1 MRRSNGI
8 VMKQK
13 YQSFANRLTG
23 KVLVTV
29 LLIMLF
35 TLAMTFIAAYRSMRG
50 EIRGRYLSMR
60 NVVTEKIHLEVKTI
74 EIETANVSDEVEH
87 HLASPET
94 VMAALEKELR
104 LNNCAT
110 GYFAAFEPDYFPEE
124 GKWFEPYVYK
134 RSDGSYLSDQVGS
147 ERHNYLESDWYQR
160 AMKEKKGFWTSPYI
174 YHNGTDYDGTFCTFV
189 MPIRRA
195 DGRIIGVCGAD
206 LLLDDLMKDLREIDD
221 VSRSEGM
228 QNIDQRYKHLDFY
241 SFIINDEGT
250 YIAHPDKDCVLKENI
265 MSHMGKDFLTI
276 DNRRIANDMMQM
288 KSGIETVMI
297 DGSLADLY
305 FNPVES
311 TNWSMAI
318 VVPKKALLQPIFL
331 LLISLLSATGLG
343 QILVWVICR
352 RDIRKIAK
360 PLEALTQS
368 TDEVAKGNFEAPLPQ
383 LEYHD
388 EISVLRDSVAT
399 MQQSLVQYM
408 QDLKETTAKKTAIE
422 SELNVARD
430 IQMSMIPDQYPP
442 FPKRG
447 DIDIYGSLTP
457 AKAVGGDL
465 FDFFIRDERLFFCIG
480 DVSGKSVPAALMM
493 TVVRYLFRSISPHF
507 DEPGQIVKIMN
518 DCLAADNKALL
529 FCTFFLGVLDLKT
542 GMLTYSNAGHE
553 APYVIASGVERL
565 PVDVNIALGVM
576 EGMTFTAQE
585 MLLPANALLFLYT
598 DGLTEATD
606 QDKNLFGK
614 KRVEDALRRAMD
626 EGLTEA
632 AGYVDRMIGEVAAFV
647 KEAPQADDLTMLAIR
662 NIKDKTLI

>member
-1 MRRSNGI
+1 
-8 VMKQK
+8 MKQRF
-13 YQSFANRLTG
+13 QSFANRLTR

-35 TLAMTFIAAYRSMRG
+35 TLTMTFIAAFRGMRG
-50 EIRGRYLSMR
+50 EIRGRYLSMM
-60 NVVTEKIHLEVKTI
+60 NVVAEKIHLEVKTM

-104 LNNCAT
+104 LNNFAT
-110 GYFAAFEPDYFPEE
+110 GYFAAFEPGYFPEK

-134 RSDGSYLSDQVGS
+134 GDDGAYHADQVGS
-147 ERHNYLESDWYQR
+147 ERHDYLKSDWYVQ
-160 AMKEKKGFWTSPYI
+160 AKKEEKGFWTAPYI
-174 YHNGTDYDGTFCTFV
+174 YRDEAGYGGVFCTFV
-189 MPIRRA
+189 MPIRSE
-195 DGRIIGVCGAD
+195 DGRMIGVCGAD
-206 LLLDDLMKDLREIDD
+206 LLLDNLISDLQKIDD
-221 VSRSEGM
+221 VSRAEGM
-228 QNIDQRYKHLDFY
+228 QNIDQRYNHLDFY

-250 YIAHPDKDCVLKENI
+250 YIAHPDKERVLKENI
-265 MSHMGKDFLTI
+265 MSHLGKDFLTI
-276 DNRRIANDMMQM
+276 DNRQIASDMMQM
-288 KSGIETVMI
+288 KSGIETIMI
-297 DGSLADLY
+297 DSLFADIY
-305 FNPVES
+305 FTPVES

-318 VVPKKALLQPIFL
+318 VVPKKALLQPILIL
-331 LLISLLSATGLG
+331 LFSLLSATGLG

-399 MQQSLVQYM
+399 MQQSLVQYIK
-408 QDLKETTAKKTAIE
+408 DLEETTAKKTAIE
-422 SELNVARD
+422 SELNVARK
-430 IQMSMIPDQYPP
+430 IQMSMIPNKFPP

-553 APYVIASGVERL
+553 APYIIASEVKKL
-565 PVDVNIALGVM
+565 PVDANIVLGVM
-576 EGMTFTAQE
+576 EEMTFSAQE
-585 MLLPANALLFLYT
+585 IQLPTDALLFLYT
-598 DGLTEATD
+598 DGLTEAMD
-606 QDKNLFGK
+606 QEKELFDKE
-614 KRVEDALRRAMD
+614 RVEDVLRRSKD

-632 AGYVDRMIGEVAAFV
+632 VGYVDRMIGEVAAFV

-662 NIKDKTLI
+662 YIKDKTLL

>member
-1 MRRSNGI
+1 
-8 VMKQK
+8 MKQRF
-13 YQSFANRLTG
+13 QSFANRLTR

-35 TLAMTFIAAYRSMRG
+35 TLTMTFIAAFRGMRG
-50 EIRGRYLSMR
+50 EIRGRYLSMM
-60 NVVTEKIHLEVKTI
+60 NVVAEKIHLEVKTM

-104 LNNCAT
+104 LNNFAT
-110 GYFAAFEPDYFPEE
+110 GYFAAFEPGYFPEK

-134 RSDGSYLSDQVGS
+134 GDDGAYHADQVGS
-147 ERHNYLESDWYQR
+147 ERHDYLKSDWYIR
-160 AMKEKKGFWTSPYI
+160 AKKEEKGFWTAPYI
-174 YHNGTDYDGTFCTFV
+174 YRDEAGYGGVFCTFV
-189 MPIRRA
+189 MPIRSE
-195 DGRIIGVCGAD
+195 DGRMIGVCGAD
-206 LLLDDLMKDLREIDD
+206 LLLDNLISDLQKIDD
-221 VSRSEGM
+221 VSRAEGM
-228 QNIDQRYKHLDFY
+228 QNIDQRYNHLDFY

-250 YIAHPDKDCVLKENI
+250 YIAHPDKERVLKENI
-265 MSHMGKDFLTI
+265 MSHLGKDFLTI
-276 DNRRIANDMMQM
+276 DNRQIASDMMQM
-288 KSGIETVMI
+288 KSGIETIMI
-297 DGSLADLY
+297 DSLFADIY
-305 FNPVES
+305 FTPVES

-318 VVPKKALLQPIFL
+318 VVPKKALLQPILIL
-331 LLISLLSATGLG
+331 LFSLLSATGLG
-343 QILVWVICR
+343 QILVWFICR
-352 RDIRKIAK
+352 RHIRKITK

-399 MQQSLVQYM
+399 MQQSLVQYIK
-408 QDLKETTAKKTAIE
+408 DLEETTAKKTAIE
-422 SELNVARD
+422 SELNVARK
-430 IQMSMIPDQYPP
+430 IQMSMIPNKFPP

-553 APYVIASGVERL
+553 APYIIASEVKKL
-565 PVDVNIALGVM
+565 PVDANIVLGVM
-576 EGMTFTAQE
+576 EEMTFSAQE
-585 MLLPANALLFLYT
+585 IQLPTDALLFLYT
-598 DGLTEATD
+598 DGLTEAMD
-606 QDKNLFGK
+606 QEKELFDKE
-614 KRVEDALRRAMD
+614 RVEDVLRRSKD

-662 NIKDKTLI
+662 YIKDKTLL